1 MPNKQKKNEKL
12 QYMRITKLYLQK
24 KIVYDFLKHIN
35 DEFIEELK
43 KNKFLPQTELQLF
56 IKYLNFEFNTRMISE
71 INQYKFKK

>member
-56 IKYLNFEFNTRMISE
+56 IKYLNFEFNTRMITE